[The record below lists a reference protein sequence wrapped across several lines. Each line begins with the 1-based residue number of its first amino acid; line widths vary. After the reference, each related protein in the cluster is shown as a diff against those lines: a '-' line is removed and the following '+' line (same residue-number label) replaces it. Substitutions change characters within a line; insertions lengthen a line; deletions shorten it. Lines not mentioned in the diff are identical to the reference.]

1 MNIFTQAQILAD
13 RITRNQ
19 GFQATR
25 IQSVNV
31 TADSSHQQNT
41 EIWVSKISGSLEDTL
56 RVQSNYTKAM
66 NTTLLTSKWNETN
79 TFNCY
84 PNKYQTGVPGVLVTH
99 VSLTLALLGIAV
111 NVLTLVVLRRTPTR
125 GATNLLLVALAT
137 EDIFIIIFY
146 GLFYVTNHYYENYRI
161 TFLGLVRHIDSPLY
175 FLLSWIKVAEIY
187 TIVLLSLQRYLAI
200 RWPLHAASLCS
211 VGRTKRI
218 LVGVIVSAALLKLPN
233 LILGYKILVPSTNCE
248 GSELKD
254 VFGDH
259 PWYGTFQ
266 LIQVHAL
273 DQLSGFIIP
282 LSILIVLNIGLIIR
296 VRIATRKRIRDD
308 QLGVQSV
315 QKRGLSTW
323 RIPRDSY
330 TKEGPTKSHVT
341 QDNLQTG
348 ANSSNMTKLRGSR
361 KNWSTDHINSIRTTT
376 QQSNRGGHEGYVVPM
391 TAVSAANLQSRSVTL
406 TLIGVVSTF
415 IVFETPTT
423 VCICYEIWQSIVK
436 QNEMN
441 SETLVETTDA
451 IDSDFYRYAYPI
463 ALVSVMIGC
472 ASNFFVYMLV
482 GRKFRRLCF
491 RVLRECVLMCP
502 CDRRRTGW
510 DDKRP
515 IRRKRLTRFPG
526 TQCSMTT
533 IEKLPSSTSPP

>member
-1 MNIFTQAQILAD
+1 MNATVLAN
-13 RITRNQ
+13 RNE
-19 GFQATR
+19 
-25 IQSVNV
+25 
-31 TADSSHQQNT
+31 SS
-41 EIWVSKISGSLEDTL
+41 
-56 RVQSNYTKAM
+56 
-66 NTTLLTSKWNETN
+66 
-79 TFNCY
+79 TFHCY
-84 PNKYQTGVPGVLVTH
+84 PNKYQTGVPGILVTH
-99 VSLTLALLGIAV
+99 VSLTLALLGIGI
-111 NVLTLVVLRRTPTR
+111 NVLTLVVLRRTSTR

-137 EDIFIIIFY
+137 EDIFIVIFY
-146 GLFYVTNHYYENYRI
+146 SLFYVTNHYYENYRI

-218 LVGVIVSAALLKLPN
+218 LAGVIVSAALLKLPN
-233 LILGYKILVPSTNCE
+233 LILGYKILVPSTSCE
-248 GSELKD
+248 GLELKD
-254 VFGDH
+254 VFGDQ

-282 LSILIVLNIGLIIR
+282 LGILIVLNIGLIIR
-296 VRIATRKRIRDD
+296 VRKATRKRIRDD
-308 QLGVQSV
+308 QLGIQST
-315 QKRGLSTW
+315 QKRGLST
-323 RIPRDSY
+323 RRS
-330 TKEGPTKSHVT
+330 PTDAYNNQSS
-341 QDNLQTG
+341 TG
-348 ANSSNMTKLRGSR
+348 AHTAPDDDQQADVINDSTTKLRDTQTNLS
-361 KNWSTDHINSIRTTT
+361 KDHINPICSTT
-376 QQSNRGGHEGYVVPM
+376 QQSNRGQRSYVVPL

-436 QNEMN
+436 QNEAN
-441 SETLVETTDA
+441 AHTSIETTDA

-472 ASNFFVYMLV
+472 ASNFFVYMLI

-491 RVLRECVLMCP
+491 RVLRECVSLCS
-502 CDRRRTGW
+502 CNRRRIRWGS
-510 DDKRP
+510 KRP
-515 IRRKRLTRFPG
+515 IRRKHLTRFPG
-526 TQCSMTT
+526 APCSMTT
-533 IEKLPSSTSPP
+533 IEKLPSSTLPP